1 MVTTHI
7 LARMRTVLVAAAAA
21 AAVSLTVPAQAA
33 APTGAAGKGVPQATC
48 FWFGPMSIKNKA
60 TNLAYPDEGALYW
73 GARFRIPA
81 GSTLRLE
88 GDFPHARYMSVN
100 AYGRVAG
107 VDHAAVDALDD
118 TAIRPDPGSIN
129 PYLPGADRYAAN
141 RAYTLTMT
149 DGVASQEPNVID
161 APPTNEAA
169 QELIYR
175 VYLPDRAAD
184 QAPASLPEPVL
195 TLGDG
200 QVLRGDALCAAIND
214 PKRYFS
220 FQTMPGPLYTGLVN
234 LPGADPAKNPSYS
247 PVRWEKFFN
256 QPLALSVYRIGTPT
270 GKDRRKDLA
279 LGEIGGFY
287 DNRSVKYAVGPI
299 NAAFGKVLVLRGKLP
314 TTPATGPKV
323 RTMGSGQM
331 RYWSICQN
339 GSPVAT
345 NGVDCVSD
353 ADLKPVLQKD
363 RRYTI
368 VVSRK
373 VDRPK
378 NAKAKCEVAWLN
390 WGDKKD
396 SLGRRTGTL
405 LLRNLGTDPGFRRSL
420 QNVGLD
426 DVDVTSRTNKPQ
438 QKVMGAY
445 QPTGKYTSTKAFEK
459 SGC

>member
-1 MVTTHI
+1 VRLSSR
-7 LARMRTVLVAAAAA
+7 LA
-21 AAVSLTVPAQAA
+21 VPAQAA

-48 FWFGPMSIKNKA
+48 FWFGPMSIR
-60 TNLAYPDEGALYW
+60 TRRRTSPTPTRGALYW
-73 GARFRIPA
+73 GARFRIPG

-118 TAIRPDPGSIN
+118 TAIATRTRAASTRTSRAPT
-129 PYLPGADRYAAN
+129 ATRAN
-141 RAYTLTMT
+141 RSYTLTMT
-149 DGVASQEPNVID
+149 DGVASDEPNIID
-161 APPTNEAA
+161 APPTNEGGTGTD
-169 QELIYR
+169 LPR
-175 VYLPDRAAD
+175 VPPDRAAD

-195 TLGDG
+195 TLSDG

-214 PKRYFS
+214 PQRYFS
-220 FQTMPGPLYTGLVN
+220 FQTMPGPVYTGLVN

-270 GKDRRKDLA
+270 AKDRRKDLA

-287 DNRSVKYAVGPI
+287 DNRSVKYAAGPI
-299 NAAFGKVLVLRGKLP
+299 NAAYGKVLVLARQ
-314 TTPATGPKV
+314 TADHATTGPNV

-373 VDRPK
+373 VDRPEERQG
-378 NAKAKCEVAWLN
+378 EVRRGVAE
-390 WGDKKD
+390 
-396 SLGRRTGTL
+396 LGGQEATRWAGARALL
-405 LLRNLGTDPGFRRSL
+405 LLRNLGTDPSFARRCRTW
-420 QNVGLD
+420 VW
-426 DVDVTSRTNKPQ
+426 VTS
-438 QKVMGAY
+438 M
-445 QPTGKYTSTKAFEK
+445 
-459 SGC
+459 